1 MHSLRRTGA
10 VAIVLAL
17 VAGATLGADV
27 KSEEKSVMKFEGM
40 LGRMMGMF
48 GGKAMRDGLVTTVAV
63 KGNRK
68 ASFNEYTGQIID
80 LDEEKVY
87 DLDMR
92 GKKVTVKTFDQIRR
106 EMEEARRKAEQQA
119 AQAGGGEQ
127 KKDPDGK
134 EMEIDF
140 DLKETGQKKT
150 VNGFDDAREVVMT
163 ITVREKGRTLEQSGG
178 IVLTANSWLAPKIAA
193 MSEVAEFDRRY
204 FEKLNGPAI
213 AAEAMMAALAMYPGL
228 AQAMSRFRQENV
240 NMDGTAVATIVTFE
254 AVRSAE
260 QMEQAKKSEEN
271 SGGGGLGGL
280 LARKMMK
287 KKSDEGAASPRAR
300 IMTMNHDL
308 LKVIPNATDA
318 DVAIPAGFQVKSS

>member
-1 MHSLRRTGA
+1 
-10 VAIVLAL
+10 
-17 VAGATLGADV
+17 
-27 KSEEKSVMKFEGM
+27 
-40 LGRMMGMF
+40 
-48 GGKAMRDGLVTTVAV
+48 
-63 KGNRK
+63 
-68 ASFNEYTGQIID
+68 
-80 LDEEKVY
+80 
-87 DLDMR
+87 MR

-106 EMEEARRKAEQQA
+106 EMEEARRKAEKQA
-119 AQAGGGEQ
+119 AEAGGGEQ
-127 KKDPDGK
+127 PTKDPNAK

-140 DLKETGQKKT
+140 DLKETGQTKT
-150 VNGFDDAREVVMT
+150 VNGFDNAREVVMT

-178 IVLTANSWLAPKIAA
+178 IVLTANSWLAPKIPA
-193 MSEVAEFDRRY
+193 MNEIAEFDRRY